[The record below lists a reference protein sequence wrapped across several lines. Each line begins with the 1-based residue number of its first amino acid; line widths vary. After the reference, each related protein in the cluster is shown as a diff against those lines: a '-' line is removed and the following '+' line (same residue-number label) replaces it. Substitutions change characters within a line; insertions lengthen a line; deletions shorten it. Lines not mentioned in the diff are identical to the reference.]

1 MKIESLL
8 DDVAKGAFLIKNA
21 DRAAVNALRRTM
33 MVDVPKMAITR
44 TMFNQGTTD
53 DESGSGKMESTNVL
67 PDEVIAHRL
76 AMIPIPTNLEE
87 FHFQDECPNCMNMP
101 EKERGCQSCQIIY
114 GVKARGTAEGIVV
127 RAGDLDPITDDDYPI
142 AERFHSIPIT
152 KVYEGQYIE
161 VYGYA
166 VLGRGRDHI
175 KWSPVS
181 GVAFEANRVALLK
194 NAKQAEEVFFSLDID
209 FSADEFT
216 KGKLT
221 DPLRVIELDKAMNLV
236 RKDSG
241 REESFND
248 AIVLEEIEGEYI
260 LRFDSDGSY
269 MSPNAVMRQACIE
282 LRDRFAHIQEEL
294 NISLD

>member
-1 MKIESLL
+1 MKIESLI

-53 DESGSGKMESTNVL
+53 DEAGSGKLESTNVL

-76 AMIPIPTNLEE
+76 AMIPIPTNLGE
-87 FHFQDECPNCMNMP
+87 FHFQDECPSCMDMQ
-101 EKERGCQSCQIIY
+101 EKERGCQDCQIIY
-114 GVKARGTAEGIVV
+114 GVKARGTKEGVVV

-166 VLGRGRDHI
+166 VLGRGRDHV
-175 KWSPVS
+175 KWSPVA
-181 GVAFEANRVALLK
+181 GVAFEANRIAVLK
-194 NAKQAEEVFFSLDID
+194 DAKRAEDVFFSLDVG
-209 FSADEFT
+209 FSADEFS

-221 DPLRVIELDKAMNLV
+221 DPLRVIELDKLMHLV

-248 AIVLEEIEGEYI
+248 AIVLEEIDDEYI
-260 LRFDSDGSY
+260 LRFESDGS
-269 MSPNAVMRQACIE
+269 MSPNDVMRQACIE
-282 LRDRFAHIQEEL
+282 LSGRFGHIQEEL
-294 NISLD
+294 KISLE